1 MAAPQNSDFLGTMP
15 LGRLLARIALPS
27 SVALVVNSLYNL
39 VDTIFVGQGVGPI
52 GLAAVTL
59 LFPFRIVVMSFGGL
73 VGVGAASV
81 VSRALGAGQEERARA
96 TTGAALTMA
105 VVIGAVIGVLG
116 SLFAPQLVALLG
128 GTGELAGPT
137 LEYARII
144 LISEPFLI
152 FTFASNFLIRG
163 EGRARY
169 AMVATGSGALLNIV
183 LDPLFI
189 FAFGWGVGGAA
200 LATLLGHMIAAA
212 ISAAFYL
219 RGRGVIRLTRID
231 LRPRPALLSEIFS
244 IGVSGFVRQI
254 STGLVQIIRNNFI
267 VHVAGAIAVSAM
279 GVVGRTILILA
290 LPAMGIAQALPP
302 IAGYNFG
309 ANNPL
314 RVRRSVWLSIG
325 VASVFMWTGMVIM
338 LTLPDALVRIFT
350 TDTELITLGVRY
362 LRINAF
368 ALLVFPTYFVGTAFY
383 QAIGQ
388 PMRALLL
395 SLSRPILNTAIM
407 VVSLRTVGVIGIVAA
422 DPIAL
427 GIGAL
432 SVIIALTYSFRTDA
446 RLAVGDSSSGEK
458 H

>member
-1 MAAPQNSDFLGTMP
+1 MAPSKNSDFLGTMP

-52 GLAAVTL
+52 GLGAVTL

-81 VSRALGAGQEERARA
+81 VSRALGAGEEARARE
-96 TTGAALTMA
+96 TTGTALTMA
-105 VVIGAVIGVLG
+105 VVIGAGIGVFG
-116 SLFAPQLVALLG
+116 SIFAPQLVALLG

-137 LEYARII
+137 LEYARVI

-169 AMVATGSGALLNIV
+169 AMIATSSGAILNIA

-189 FAFGWGVGGAA
+189 FGFGWGVGGAA
-200 LATLLGHMIAAA
+200 FATLLGHILAAG

-219 RGRGVIRLTRID
+219 RNHGTIRLSRSD
-231 LRPRPALLSEIFS
+231 LRPRRAILGEILS
-244 IGVSGFVRQI
+244 IGSSGFVRQI
-254 STGLVQIIRNNFI
+254 SAGLVQIIRNNLI
-267 VHVAGAIAVSAM
+267 VGAAGAIAVSAM

-314 RVRRSVWLSIG
+314 RVRRSVWLSMG
-325 VASVFMWTGMVIM
+325 AASLFMWAGMVVM
-338 LTLPDALVRIFT
+338 LSIPGSLMRIFT
-350 TDTELITLGVRY
+350 TDVELIALGVSY
-362 LRINAF
+362 MRINSF

-383 QAIGQ
+383 QAVGQ
-388 PMRALLL
+388 PVQALLL
-395 SLSRPILNTAIM
+395 SLARPVLNTVIM
-407 VVSLRTVGVIGIVAA
+407 VIGLRAVGVIGIVAA

-432 SVIIALTYSFRTDA
+432 AVLLALMRSFRTDA
-446 RLAVGDSSSGEK
+446 RLAVPA
-458 H
+458 